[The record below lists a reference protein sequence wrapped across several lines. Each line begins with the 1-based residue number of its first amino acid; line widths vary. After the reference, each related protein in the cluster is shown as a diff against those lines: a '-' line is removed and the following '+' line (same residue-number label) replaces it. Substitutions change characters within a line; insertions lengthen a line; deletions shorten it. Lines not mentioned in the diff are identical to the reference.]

1 MGSKGSKSKT
11 TETALSKQ
19 QAEILKQ
26 AQAEKL
32 SKYLPELWKEFY
44 DTDLWGWEQKQFL
57 DQAQQASET
66 GFKSQ
71 QAQRG
76 LAGSGFGQ
84 LSMNRFQNEAAS
96 QRFSFANVL
105 GQQHKQRRMQALEQ
119 LGQFYPKPTTG
130 APMGTSATGKSMSTG
145 AVAGRMALSAAL
157 QPAAAPAANLGG
169 TVLGTS
175 WTNTVLPA

>member
-1 MGSKGSKSKT
+1 MGSKGGKSKT

-19 QAEILKQ
+19 QAEILGQ

-44 DTDLWGWEQKQFL
+44 DTDLWGWGEKQAL
-57 DQAQQASET
+57 DQAQQTSEA

-76 LAGSGFGQ
+76 IAGGGFGQ
-84 LSMNRFQNEAAS
+84 LSMSRFQNDAAK
-96 QRFSFANVL
+96 QRFAFANVL
-105 GQQHKQRRMQALEQ
+105 GQQPKQRRMQTLEQ

-145 AVAGRMALSAAL
+145 AVVGRMALSAAL
-157 QPAAAPAANLGG
+157 QPAGPAIGSNIYTTTLGQ
-169 TVLGTS
+169 TF
-175 WTNTVLPA
+175 NPNQ